1 MKILCLGDIVGPQ
14 AVDHLSGCL
23 WSYRKEHGVSF
34 VVANGENADE
44 GNGISSPTAQK
55 LLSRGVDVLTSGN
68 HIWKK
73 RDIYSFL
80 DDSSYIIRPV
90 NYPGACPG
98 KGYTIV
104 DADGYRALVINVQ
117 GTAFMEALDSPFD
130 SVEKALKEC
139 EGEYDFSV
147 LDIHAEATSEKLA
160 IAHSV
165 DGRIN
170 IIFGTH
176 THVPTADMKILPK
189 GSGYIT
195 DLGMC
200 GVQDGILGVE
210 PQIIID
216 KMKSHMPAKFAL
228 KKGKPTACGA
238 LFDIDISS
246 GKTNTID
253 RVEF

>member
-14 AVDHLSGCL
+14 AVEHISKNLWNYRRQNDLSL
-23 WSYRKEHGVSF
+23 

-44 GNGISSPTAQK
+44 GNGISMPTAEK
-55 LLSRGVDVLTSGN
+55 LLSRGIDVLTSGN

-73 RDIYSFL
+73 KDVYSFL

-90 NYPGACPG
+90 NYPGSNPG
-98 KGYTIV
+98 KGCTIV
-104 DADGYRALVINVQ
+104 DANGYRVLVINVQ
-117 GTAFMEALDSPFD
+117 GTAFMEALADPFD
-130 SVEKALKEC
+130 SVDKTLRENA
-139 EGEYDFSV
+139 GNYDFAI

-160 IAHSV
+160 LAHYF
-165 DGRIN
+165 DGRISV
-170 IIFGTH
+170 IFGTH
-176 THVPTADMKILPK
+176 THVPTADAKILPK

-210 PQIIID
+210 PEIIINRFRS
-216 KMKSHMPAKFAL
+216 KMPARFAL
-228 KKGKPTACGA
+228 KKGDPLACGA
-238 LFDIDISS
+238 LFELDADS
-246 GKTNTID
+246 GRVGSVK